1 MSQFS
6 CKRAGDGIRCRHSH
20 LPRQQIDMR
29 IDVQP
34 PAQPM
39 DFSAPG
45 QPGQR
50 LVNRRTVPHL
60 FEIGCRKWKRSS
72 VVLHFCKYYV
82 GNML

>member
-1 MSQFS
+1 
-6 CKRAGDGIRCRHSH
+6 
-20 LPRQQIDMR
+20 
-29 IDVQP
+29 
-34 PAQPM
+34 M